1 MSMIDRQSWV
11 KEFMLNLQEEN
22 YYYNNTCDVIV
33 DIKNQLNQNDTE
45 IDDNTK
51 FLALEKYIEMSKD
64 DNSSHIIDEIRKK
77 LKNCHDPLSF
87 CNCFL
92 LISSTI
98 YTQIIKKVEAL
109 ITKESNVDILAEIYL
124 LNNKFFR
131 FFAKIA
137 RSLQKTLNSNLFS
150 FFLLTNKGGWCIIKA
165 PRQVP
170 DTEATLPRRGKYRKI
185 QNINRPKGDIYAI

>member
-1 MSMIDRQSWV
+1 MNNLELIKEELEWNKMSMIDRQSWV
-11 KEFMLNLQEEN
+11 KEFMLNLQEVN

-87 CNCFL
+87 CNCYL

-109 ITKESNVDILAEIYL
+109 ITKESNVDILAEVYL
-124 LNNKFFR
+124 LNNNTEKYKVLLEEQTKKFKEIFQEYVQ
-131 FFAKIA
+131 IE
-137 RSLQKTLNSNLFS
+137 NNNLS
-150 FFLLTNKGGWCIIKA
+150 F
-165 PRQVP
+165 
-170 DTEATLPRRGKYRKI
+170 
-185 QNINRPKGDIYAI
+185 